1 MEKERTWT
9 NASNKRWTALMLVV
23 LLALCGAVGASKKN
37 QTLQKPKQ
45 QTQQKEDQPKTKTA
59 PKKSTTPKSTTAKPA
74 TKTTPQPPPQ
84 PSPKPTE
91 KKPEKSLLE
100 SILTPKTPLEKLQEQ
115 LDDAEKERN
124 RKKYKD
130 AMSSAS
136 EVVATIR
143 EREYALRGDGEGGSP
158 AAYAAMEARARK
170 LAAESGAAVPVQRV
184 DMTKPLVFRY

>member
-9 NASNKRWTALMLVV
+9 NAFNKRRTALMLVV

-59 PKKSTTPKSTTAKPA
+59 PKKSTTPKSTAKPA

-100 SILTPKTPLEKLQEQ
+100 SILTPKTPLEKLQEK

>member
-9 NASNKRWTALMLVV
+9 NAFNKRWTALMLVV

-59 PKKSTTPKSTTAKPA
+59 PKKSTTPKSTAKPA

-100 SILTPKTPLEKLQEQ
+100 SILTPKTPLEKLQEK

>member
-1 MEKERTWT
+1 
-9 NASNKRWTALMLVV
+9 MLVV

-59 PKKSTTPKSTTAKPA
+59 PKKSTTPKSTAKPA

-100 SILTPKTPLEKLQEQ
+100 SILTPKTPLEKLQEK

>member
-9 NASNKRWTALMLVV
+9 NAFNKRWTALMFVV
-23 LLALCGAVGASKKN
+23 LLALCGAIGASKKN

-59 PKKSTTPKSTTAKPA
+59 PKKSTTPKSTAKPA

-100 SILTPKTPLEKLQEQ
+100 SILTPKTPLEKLQEK